1 MSDGPPRGLQL
12 GLVSSAGGYLTAE
25 TFGFKVTASGSSL
38 KKKQT
43 WTLETLPGTT
53 TGTTTTTTGTGV
65 TGTGESPDGGAVSLR
80 SHLGRLL
87 GADRDGAVSGQAE
100 APGTAT
106 AWGLQARPDGR
117 WALRHAQHGRYLGGS
132 ADRVRCFAQTV
143 GNTELWS
150 VHLATHP
157 QLNLY
162 NPGRKRYAQLS
173 GDSVSV
179 SCDVP
184 WGVGSLLSL
193 AFGEDGRYELRASD
207 GRSLRADGALG
218 PPRGDTASFTLE
230 VHAGSVAFK
239 DTEGRYLC
247 PSGPSGI
254 LKSVRA
260 ASASA
265 LSRPAK
271 DELFVLEES
280 RAQITLRSTSS
291 GRAVSARQGLD
302 ISANQED
309 EGETET
315 FQMEAVPDGWSLRCF
330 GGSYWAVSGAS
341 GGLQASASSQSSAA
355 VFEVLWRGRS
365 VALQVRG
372 GKFVTAKK
380 NGQLQATADTAG
392 EAEEFSLRVVNRPLL
407 VLRGPHGFVAVR
419 RGSGVLDANR
429 ATYESFT
436 LSAGPLSGTYH
447 LHGEDGRAWVL
458 CTDGSVSVSDVADP
472 TAFCLELHPRNHV
485 AIRVESS
492 GCYVRGD
499 HASSLRADSQSV
511 DSDSLWEF

>member
-53 TGTTTTTTGTGV
+53 TTTTTGTGTGGTG

-315 FQMEAVPDGWSLRCF
+315 FQMEAVPGGWSLTVSLTVSLCLCL
-330 GGSYWAVSGAS
+330 SACVSDCVSGLDISANQEDEGETETFQMEAVP
-341 GGLQASASSQSSAA
+341 GGWSLTVSLSLPVSLTVSQDWTSR
-355 VFEVLWRGRS
+355 LTRRTRGRRRRS
-365 VALQVRG
+365 RWRL
-372 GKFVTAKK
+372 F
-380 NGQLQATADTAG
+380 QAAG
-392 EAEEFSLRVVNRPLL
+392 L
-407 VLRGPHGFVAVR
+407 
-419 RGSGVLDANR
+419 
-429 ATYESFT
+429 
-436 LSAGPLSGTYH
+436 
-447 LHGEDGRAWVL
+447 
-458 CTDGSVSVSDVADP
+458 
-472 TAFCLELHPRNHV
+472 
-485 AIRVESS
+485 
-492 GCYVRGD
+492 
-499 HASSLRADSQSV
+499 
-511 DSDSLWEF
+511 

>member
-1 MSDGPPRGLQL
+1 MSDGPPRSLQL
-12 GLVSSAGGYLTAE
+12 GLVSGAGGYLTAE

-43 WTLETLPGTT
+43 WTLETL
-53 TGTTTTTTGTGV
+53 TGTG
-65 TGTGESPDGGAVSLR
+65 TGTGDAPDCGTVSLR

-87 GADRDGAVSGQAE
+87 GADRDGAVSCDAE
-100 APGTAT
+100 TPGAAT

-117 WALRHAQHGRYLGGS
+117 WALRHVEHGRYLGGS

-193 AFGEDGRYELRASD
+193 TFGEDRRYELRASD

-218 PPRGDTASFTLE
+218 PPRGGAASSFSLE
-230 VHAGSVAFK
+230 LHAGSVAFK

-260 ASASA
+260 ASSSAS
-265 LSRPAK
+265 SRPAK

-280 RAQITLRSTSS
+280 RAQVTLRGNSS

-302 ISANQED
+302 ISANQEE

-315 FQMEAVPDGWSLRCF
+315 FQMEAVPGGWSLRCF
-330 GGSYWAVSGAS
+330 GGSYWAVSAAS

-355 VFEVLWRGRS
+355 VFEVVWRGRA
-365 VALQVRG
+365 VALQLRG

-380 NGQLQATADTAG
+380 NGQLQATADTAA
-392 EAEEFSLRVVNRPLL
+392 EAEEFALRVVNRPLL
-407 VLRGPHGFVAVR
+407 TLRGPHGFVAVR
-419 RGSGVLDANR
+419 RGSGALDANR
-429 ATYESFT
+429 ATHESFT
-436 LSAGPLSGTYH
+436 LSTGSLGGTYH
-447 LHGEDGRAWVL
+447 LHAEDGRAWVVSA
-458 CTDGSVSVSDVADP
+458 DGSVSVSDAADP
-472 TAFCLELHPRNHV
+472 PPSSFCLELHPRNHV
-485 AIRVESS
+485 AIRVGSS

-499 HASSLRADSQSV
+499 HASSLRADSQTV